1 MSKTRLSAS
10 ERTEQIL
17 GAAVTAFSSGGY
29 AGTSTDDVA
38 RLAGVSQPYVIRL
51 FRSKQRLFVAAV
63 EHACARIEH
72 AFRDSGATDL
82 AGLGDAYD
90 LLLEQRELLGM
101 LLHGFAASSD
111 EEIGAVV
118 RARFGRIYDT
128 IRELTGAEAEEITRF
143 LGTGMLLTVL
153 AAMRAI
159 GPGAPRPEGW
169 LADIASV
176 YPSLC
181 PEVDRPVGSGG

>member
-1 MSKTRLSAS
+1 VSKARLSAT
-10 ERTEQIL
+10 ERSEQIVS
-17 GAAVTAFSSGGY
+17 AAVTAFSTGGL
-29 AGTSTDDVA
+29 AGTTTDDVA

-63 EHACARIEH
+63 EHACERIEG
-72 AFRDSGATDL
+72 AFRDSGATEL

-101 LLHGFAASSD
+101 LLHGFAASGD
-111 EEIGAVV
+111 PEIGAVI
-118 RARFGRIYDT
+118 RARFGRIYET
-128 IRELTGAEAEEITRF
+128 IRELTGAEASEVAGF

-153 AAMRAI
+153 SAMRAI
-159 GPGAPRPEGW
+159 GPGAPEPEGW
-169 LADIASV
+169 LADIVSV

-181 PEVDRPVGSGG
+181 EPEARPAG

>member
-1 MSKTRLSAS
+1 MSKTRLSAT
-10 ERTEQIL
+10 ERAEQIVS
-17 GAAVTAFSSGGY
+17 AAVTAFSSGGY

-51 FRSKQRLFVAAV
+51 FRSKQRLFLAAV
-63 EHACARIEH
+63 EQACGRIES
-72 AFRDSGATDL
+72 AFHDSGAHDL

-128 IRELTGAEAEEITRF
+128 IRELTGAEPEEVTQF
-143 LGTGMLLTVL
+143 LGSGMLLTVL

-159 GPGAPRPEGW
+159 GPGAPEPKGW

-181 PEVDRPVGSGG
+181 GPVP